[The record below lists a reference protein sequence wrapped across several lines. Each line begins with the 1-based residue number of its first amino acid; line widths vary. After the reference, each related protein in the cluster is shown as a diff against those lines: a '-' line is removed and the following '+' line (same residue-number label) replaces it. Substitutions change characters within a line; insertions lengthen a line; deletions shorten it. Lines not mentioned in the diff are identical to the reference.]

1 MKILK
6 RLLACGIVGL
16 TLAGC
21 APLITQSPGGAL
33 SPVNAIADGDDKH
46 LMLFGADVVAYF
58 TESKHRQGDPALK
71 SVLDGVTFRF
81 ASAEHKAL
89 FDKDPQRY
97 LPQYGG
103 YCANGIVY
111 GIPWGGNADAWRVID
126 GKLYTFGG
134 PGSRDGFYLDLP
146 RNIALADKYWAEEV
160 RGSNALMQRVKR
172 LVFRVPHYLT
182 GPQLREAVARGNR
195 DPSVIK

>member
-1 MKILK
+1 MKMRI
-6 RLLACGIVGL
+6 RLLACGFIGL
-16 TLAGC
+16 MLTGC
-21 APLITQSPGGAL
+21 APLIVQSPGGAL
-33 SPVNAIADGDDKH
+33 SPVNAIAEGDDKH

-58 TESKHRQGDPALK
+58 TERKHRQGDPTIK
-71 SVLDGVTFRF
+71 SVLDGVTLRF
-81 ASAEHKAL
+81 ATAEHKAL

-111 GIPWGGNADAWRVID
+111 GIPWGGNADAWRIID

-146 RNIALADKYWAEEV
+146 RNIALGDKYWAEEV
-160 RGSNALMQRVKR
+160 RGSNALVQRVKR

-182 GPQLREAVARGNR
+182 GPQLREEVAKRR
-195 DPSVIK
+195 AKPV

>member
-1 MKILK
+1 MKSISNAMLAAALAV
-6 RLLACGIVGL
+6 LLA
-16 TLAGC
+16 AC
-21 APLITQSPGGAL
+21 APLTVQSPGGRL
-33 SPVNAIADGDDKH
+33 SPVNAIAGDGDQH

-58 TESKHRQGDPALK
+58 TEARYRPGDPAIK

-81 ASAEHKAL
+81 ATAQHKAL
-89 FDKDPQRY
+89 FDQDPSRY

-111 GIPWGGNADAWRVID
+111 GIPWGGNADSWRIID

-134 PGSRDGFYLDLP
+134 QGSRDGFYLDLP
-146 RNIALADKYWAEEV
+146 RNVALADKYWKEEV
-160 RGSNALMQRVKR
+160 SGSNAFVQRVKR

-182 GPQLREAVARGNR
+182 GRELAEKVARKGGK
-195 DPSVIK
+195 S

>member
-1 MKILK
+1 MRMLPK
-6 RLLACGIVGL
+6 RLVAGIIVL

-21 APLITQSPGGAL
+21 APLIVQSPGGAL
-33 SPVNAIADGDDKH
+33 SPVNAVTDGGDRRV
-46 LMLFGADVVAYF
+46 MLFGADVVAYF
-58 TESKHRQGDPALK
+58 TESKHRQGDPAIK
-71 SVLDGVTFRF
+71 SVRDGVTFRF
-81 ASAEHKAL
+81 ATAAHKAL
-89 FDKDPQRY
+89 FDNDPQRY

-111 GIPWGGNADAWRVID
+111 GIPYGGNADAWRIID

-146 RNIALADKYWAEEV
+146 RNIALADKYWADEV
-160 RGSNALMQRVKR
+160 RGSNALVQRVKR

-182 GPQLREAVARGNR
+182 GPQLREEVAKRR
-195 DPSVIK
+195 AKPV

>member
-1 MKILK
+1 MNTPKLWF
-6 RLLACGIVGL
+6 AGTVIVL
-16 TLAGC
+16 TLTGC
-21 APLITQSPGGAL
+21 APLIVQSPGGAL
-33 SPVNAIADGDDKH
+33 SPVNAITDGDDKH

-58 TESKHRQGDPALK
+58 TESKHRQGDPAIK
-71 SVLDGVTFRF
+71 SVRDGVTFRF
-81 ASAEHKAL
+81 ATAEHKAR

-111 GIPWGGNADAWRVID
+111 GIPWGGNADAWRIID

-146 RNIALADKYWAEEV
+146 RNIALADKYWADEV
-160 RGSNALMQRVKR
+160 RGANALVQRVKR

-182 GPQLREAVARGNR
+182 GPQLREEVAKQRAK
-195 DPSVIK
+195 SA